1 MPPAG
6 TEGIFA
12 ERSRPDAAIKKL
24 SFYDNLLLNY
34 DHSGFP
40 RFRGACPPSQEYP
53 R

>member
-6 TEGIFA
+6 TGDFA
-12 ERSRPDAAIKKL
+12 ERSRLDAAIMKL

-34 DHSGFP
+34 DHSNFP